1 MLLLTIQGSLQ
12 FSLSH
17 FAKIKFHCLTSDHP
31 SSSPSFNILHSY
43 LHQLILT
50 LIQSLIW
57 VLSSMGISFLW
68 NIAALVTQSNCSSLL
83 FCSTV
88 LHVSR
93 SCVSRSHELLKKTEH
108 HPPSPFWEQLRH
120 WTKYLMKPVYRRVDT
135 SKLNELANCLRW
147 PHFLHPRS
155 LLPTLCSKTLA
166 NSDLFPETVAFQL
179 TSKHQRKDFTTPP
192 HPFRL
197 QSYSRAPCLNKRCSI
212 FLGNDETTSHKRK
225 VKIPQEQKG
234 FLENKQNSFPARA
247 KWKDLISRLFIL
259 GKGACCAG
267 NGRD

>member
-1 MLLLTIQGSLQ
+1 MWAGPVSL
-12 FSLSH
+12 
-17 FAKIKFHCLTSDHP
+17 DP
-31 SSSPSFNILHSY
+31 MSSSRRQNTTHLHHSGNNWGTGQNIWWNLY
-43 LHQLILT
+43 TEGLI
-50 LIQSLIW
+50 
-57 VLSSMGISFLW
+57 V
-68 NIAALVTQSNCSSLL
+68 
-83 FCSTV
+83 
-88 LHVSR
+88 
-93 SCVSRSHELLKKTEH
+93 
-108 HPPSPFWEQLRH
+108 
-120 WTKYLMKPVYRRVDT
+120 
-135 SKLNELANCLRW
+135 NELANCLRW